1 MNQSI
6 VYRRCQQV
14 VETMLNEGYDTAA
27 RVKWNDI
34 EGYVAMSCGADPRT
48 LEKYRHYLVYF
59 GFFKQVRATIF
70 QWCERDRFNNPV
82 KAHQTDLG
90 LLRVLN
96 QRRAPR
102 SNY

>member
-14 VETMLNEGYDTAA
+14 IEAMLNDGFNTAEQMS
-27 RVKWNDI
+27 WNDI
-34 EGYVAMSCGADPRT
+34 EPYIAMGCGADPRT

-59 GFFKQVRATIF
+59 GFFTQVRPTIF

-82 KAHQTDLG
+82 KTHQTDLS

-96 QRRAPR
+96 QKRVPR